1 MKGYLILGGLTVS
14 IGLLAATLSY
24 MDHRRKAHSST
35 LVGALAF
42 VEETIEAAQGL
53 DVEFYN
59 PSIDTRSN
67 PGRWILSG
75 IMVTENSV
83 SGTSRTPFIA
93 VLERPCDDTP
103 NSNCWRMQEFRV
115 AGVRQSLS
123 REIKTDGERARQ
135 QAAVDRLAGGL
146 KRQMAD
152 MRETQRHVMDH
163 FSEFAVVRAY
173 NIADTIART
182 GLDADRLVSN
192 LTHSNLAS
200 GGPWISAG
208 EATAGTEPKAE
219 FTDPLRGLNEQWDRL
234 FALQDVLRRL
244 PIAAPLKHYR
254 ISSTYGE
261 RKDPMTGKRAYHSGL
276 DLVGPP
282 GSNIQATA
290 PGTVTFAGRRG
301 RYGNMIEIDHG
312 HAISTRYGHLREIF
326 VEVGQRIEPGQEI
339 AIMGNSG
346 RSTGPHLHYEVH
358 SQNRTLDPMKFLQT
372 GAEAVGDDPTLS
384 TINRPLWTGKPVTGA
399 LLLAD

>member
-1 MKGYLILGGLTVS
+1 MKGYLIFGSLTVL
-14 IGLLAATLSY
+14 IGLLSATLSY
-24 MDHRRKAHSST
+24 VDDRRKAYSST

-42 VEETIEAAQGL
+42 VEETIEAAQGF

-75 IMVTENSV
+75 IMVTGNSA

-93 VLERPCDDTP
+93 VLERPCDATP
-103 NSNCWRMQEFRV
+103 DSNCWRMEEFRV

-123 REIKTDGERARQ
+123 PEIKTDGEAARQ

-146 KRQMAD
+146 KRQIAD
-152 MRETQRHVMDH
+152 MRETQLQVMDH
-163 FSEFAVVRAY
+163 SSEFAVVRAY

-200 GGPWISAG
+200 GGPLIAAR